1 MYKFL
6 FCLCILPLSLLAE
19 GNEGLWH
26 LGTNPNIKLTELSN
40 KDYNSLF
47 YFGFTKDSHFYLINL
62 EESSSRYFHFE
73 NGMISELDCELYQEG
88 KKVSEIKT
96 GLVRKKLPEVSFTGG
111 FVFPAKEKGTYLI
124 RIRSEDTHRINF
136 RIRDEFSLHKFTK
149 SISLWQGFYFGL
161 CILVCLL
168 SATQYIIL
176 RERVYLLLTF
186 ATISILFTN
195 VLRSGL
201 FYEYGFSNC
210 EWFYRYVPG
219 LVSLSPFG
227 LVLFLREFLHSKKNY
242 PNADKYIVFYA
253 YSLLVSIFI
262 VFIDLQLY
270 FRFIYANSL
279 IFSTTNFSFAIYC
292 MIKRKE
298 NANVLF
304 YAFLVRQIS
313 TTLLI
318 SANLGYLP
326 SFPFLSSANEIGAAV
341 QMTIFTIAIS
351 KFQIQNRIKKEQTVT
366 KENEELETM
375 VLERTKEIQ
384 TQKEKLEKAL
394 LQISHT
400 ENQLVFSEKMSEL
413 GKLVAGVAHEINNP
427 LSAIKASIETL
438 IESKDNE
445 IKNLGSKE
453 NIYSSLNPTEV
464 KTLRKMLTYQSDF
477 GLVASYTE
485 RKDKK
490 ASLKKSCKDN
500 DLEFEDAIFERFLD
514 VGITKLYDE
523 EMELLKADKEKLT
536 NLILEEKNFKLH
548 LSIIQIAVDR
558 SSKIILALKNF
569 SRVTKAE
576 ERRIFTLLE
585 NIETVITIYQYKM
598 RGKVSLRKT
607 FITDATILGWPED
620 LIRVWTNLILN
631 GLEAMNQKGNLMITT
646 EKKGNLVEVKVIDN
660 GPGIPLEIQNK
671 IFDPFFTTKNHGDGT
686 GMGLGI
692 TKSIIEKHK
701 GNIYIESEPGRT
713 CFSIQLPVIE
723 FIDPNE
729 PFVEET

>member
-1 MYKFL
+1 MYRIL
-6 FCLCILPLSLLAE
+6 FCLLLLPLALRAE
-19 GNEGLWH
+19 GSLGLWH
-26 LGTNPNIKLTELSN
+26 LGTNANTKLSDLSP
-40 KDYNSLF
+40 KDYNNHF
-47 YFGFTKDSHFYLINL
+47 YFGFTENYHYYQIQL
-62 EESSSRYFHFE
+62 EENASRYFHFE
-73 NGMISELDCELYQEG
+73 NGMISELDLTLFQNN
-88 KKVSEIKT
+88 KSVSQIQT
-96 GLVRKKLPEVSFTGG
+96 GLLRIKHPDVLFTGG
-111 FVFPAKEKGTYLI
+111 FVLPAKEKGTYLFKI
-124 RIRSEDTHRINF
+124 HSDDAHRINF
-136 RIRDEFSLHKFTK
+136 TIRNEFSLLQYTK
-149 SISLWQGFYFGL
+149 SLSLWQGFHLGL

-168 SATQYIIL
+168 SATQFVLL

-186 ATISILFTN
+186 ATLSILFTN
-195 VLRSGL
+195 TLRSGL
-201 FYEYGFSNC
+201 LYEYGASNY

-219 LVSLSPFG
+219 LISLTPFG
-227 LVLFLREFLHSKKNY
+227 LVIFLREFLHTKEKY
-242 PNADKYIVFYA
+242 PNADKYFIVYA
-253 YSLLVSIFI
+253 VFLLVSILI
-262 VFIDLQLY
+262 VFIDLQIY
-270 FRFIYANSL
+270 FRFIYSNSL
-279 IFSTTNFSFAIYC
+279 ILTTVTFGYAVYSLIT
-292 MIKRKE
+292 KKE

-304 YAFLVRQIS
+304 YAFFVRQIS
-313 TTLLI
+313 TGLLI
-318 SANLGYLP
+318 LTNLGLLP
-326 SFPFLSSANEIGAAV
+326 SYPFLSSANEIGAAL

-351 KFQIQNRIKKEQTVT
+351 KFQIQTRIKKEESVT
-366 KENEELETM
+366 KENAELETM

-384 TQKEKLEKAL
+384 TQKEELEKAL

-400 ENQLVFSEKMSEL
+400 ESKLVFSEKMSEL
-413 GKLVAGVAHEINNP
+413 GKLIAGVAHEINNP

-438 IESKDNE
+438 IESKENE

-453 NIYSSLNPTEV
+453 NIYSSLTASEI
-464 KTLRKMLTYQSDF
+464 KTMKQIMSFQSDF

-490 ASLKKSCKDN
+490 ADLKKIFKDN
-500 DLEFEDAIFERFLD
+500 ELEFEEAVLERFLD
-514 VGITKLYDE
+514 VGITNLYEDE
-523 EMELLKADKEKLT
+523 IKLLKKGQEKLS
-536 NLILEEKNFKLH
+536 NLILEEKNFRLH

-558 SSKIILALKNF
+558 SSKTILALKNF

-585 NIETVITIYQYKM
+585 NIETVITIYQYRM
-598 RGKVSLRKT
+598 RGKVSLKKT

-646 EKKGNLVEVKVIDN
+646 EQKGNKVEVKVIDN

-671 IFDPFFTTKNHGDGT
+671 IFDPFFTTKDHGEGT

-701 GNIYIESEPGRT
+701 GNIQIESEPGRT
-713 CFSIQLPVIE
+713 CFSVLLPVIE

>member
-1 MYKFL
+1 MYRFF
-6 FCLCILPLSLLAE
+6 FCLFFLPLSLWAE
-19 GNEGLWH
+19 GGVGLWH
-26 LGTNPNIKLTELSN
+26 LGTNPKAKLTDLN
-40 KDYNSLF
+40 PKDHSSLF
-47 YFGFTKDSHFYLINL
+47 YFGFTKDSHYYQIDLD
-62 EESSSRYFHFE
+62 ESPSRFLHFE
-73 NGMISELDCELYQEG
+73 NGMISELDYELFQDG
-88 KKVSEIKT
+88 KKVSGIKT

-111 FVFPAKEKGTYLI
+111 FVFPAKEKGTYLF

-136 RIRDEFSLHKFTK
+136 RIRDEFSLLQYTK

-161 CILVCLL
+161 CILVCLF

-176 RERVYLLLTF
+176 RERIYLLLTF
-186 ATISILFTN
+186 ATISVLFTN

-210 EWFYRYVPG
+210 VWFYRYVPG
-219 LVSLSPFG
+219 LVSLSPLG
-227 LVLFLREFLHSKKNY
+227 LILFLREFLQTKQKY
-242 PNADKYIVFYA
+242 PNTDKYLVFYA
-253 YSLLVSIFI
+253 YSLLASIFI

-279 IFSTTNFSFAIYC
+279 MLATANFGYAIYC
-292 MIKRKE
+292 MINKKE

-318 SANLGYLP
+318 SVNLGYLP

-366 KENEELETM
+366 KENAELETM

-453 NIYSSLNPTEV
+453 NIYSSLEPTEI
-464 KTLRKMLTYQSDF
+464 KTIKQMLTYQSDF

-490 ASLKKSCKDN
+490 ASLKKICKDN
-500 DLEFEDAIFERFLD
+500 DLELEESMLERFLD

-523 EMELLKADKEKLT
+523 EIALLKSGQEKLS
-536 NLILEEKNFKLH
+536 NLIFEEKNFKLH

-569 SRVTKAE
+569 SRVTKVE

-585 NIETVITIYQYKM
+585 NIETVLTIYQYKM
-598 RGKVSLRKT
+598 RGKVSLKKT
-607 FITDATILGWPED
+607 FLTDATILGWPED
-620 LIRVWTNLILN
+620 LLRVWTNLILN

-646 EKKGNLVEVKVIDN
+646 EKQGNLIEIKVIDN
-660 GPGIPLEIQNK
+660 GPGIPLEIQKK
-671 IFDPFFTTKNHGDGT
+671 IFEPFFTTKNHGDGT

-701 GNIYIESEPGRT
+701 GNIHIESEPGRT
-713 CFSIQLPVIE
+713 CFSIQLPIVE

-729 PFVEET
+729 PFTEE

>member
-1 MYKFL
+1 MYRFF
-6 FCLCILPLSLLAE
+6 FCLFFLPLSLWAE
-19 GNEGLWH
+19 GGVGLWH
-26 LGTNPNIKLTELSN
+26 LGTNPNTKLSELSS
-40 KDYNSLF
+40 KDHSSLF
-47 YFGFTKDSHFYLINL
+47 YFGFTKDSHYYQIDLD
-62 EESSSRYFHFE
+62 ESPSRYFHFE
-73 NGMISELDCELYQEG
+73 NGMISELDYELFQDG
-88 KKVSEIKT
+88 KKISEIKT

-111 FVFPAKEKGTYLI
+111 FVFPAKEKGTYLF

-136 RIRDEFSLHKFTK
+136 RIRDEFSLLQYTK

-176 RERVYLLLTF
+176 RERIYLLLTF
-186 ATISILFTN
+186 ATITILFTN

-210 EWFYRYVPG
+210 VWFYRYVPG

-227 LVLFLREFLHSKKNY
+227 LVLFLREFIQTKQKY
-242 PNADKYIVFYA
+242 PNADNYIIFYA
-253 YSLLVSIFI
+253 YSLFVSIFI
-262 VFIDLQLY
+262 VLIDLQLY

-279 IFSTTNFSFAIYC
+279 MLSTANFGFAIYC
-292 MIKRKE
+292 MINKKE

-318 SANLGYLP
+318 FANLGYLP

-366 KENEELETM
+366 KENAELETM

-453 NIYSSLNPTEV
+453 NIYSSLDPTEI
-464 KTLRKMLTYQSDF
+464 KTIKQILTYQSDF

-490 ASLKKSCKDN
+490 ASLKKVCKDN
-500 DLEFEDAIFERFLD
+500 GLELEESMLERFLD

-523 EMELLKADKEKLT
+523 EIALLKSGQEKLS
-536 NLILEEKNFKLH
+536 NLIFEEKNFKLH

-569 SRVTKAE
+569 SRVTKVE

-585 NIETVITIYQYKM
+585 NIETVLTIYQYKM
-598 RGKVSLRKT
+598 RGKVSLKKT
-607 FITDATILGWPED
+607 FLTDATILGWPED

-646 EKKGNLVEVKVIDN
+646 EKKGGLVEIKVIDN
-660 GPGIPLEIQNK
+660 GPGISSEIQNK
-671 IFDPFFTTKNHGDGT
+671 IFDPFFTTKNHGEGT

-701 GNIYIESEPGRT
+701 GNIFIESEPGRT
-713 CFSIQLPVIE
+713 CFSIQLPIIE

-729 PFVEET
+729 PFSED

>member
-1 MYKFL
+1 MYRILVCLFL
-6 FCLCILPLSLLAE
+6 LPLSLSAE
-19 GNEGLWH
+19 GGLGLWH
-26 LGTNPNIKLTELSN
+26 LGTNPNTKLTDLN
-40 KDYNSLF
+40 QKDHNSLF
-47 YFGFTKDSHFYLINL
+47 YFGFTKESHYYQISL
-62 EESSSRYFHFE
+62 EESPSRYFHFE
-73 NGMISELDCELYQEG
+73 NGMISELDYELIQNGEIVS
-88 KKVSEIKT
+88 KVQT
-96 GLVRKKLPEVSFTGG
+96 GLVRKKLPEVSFSGG
-111 FVFPAKEKGTYLI
+111 FVFPAKEKGTYRF
-124 RIRSEDTHRINF
+124 RIRSDDTHRVNF
-136 RIRDEFSLHKFTK
+136 RIRDEFSLLKYTK

-176 RERVYLLLTF
+176 RERIYLLLTF
-186 ATISILFTN
+186 ATVSILFTN

-210 EWFYRYVPG
+210 ERFYRYVPG

-227 LVLFLREFLHSKKNY
+227 LILFLREFLHTKQKY
-242 PNADKYIVFYA
+242 PDADRYLIFYA
-253 YSLLVSIFI
+253 YFLLTSILI

-279 IFSTTNFSFAIYC
+279 ILSTANFSYAIYC
-292 MIKRKE
+292 MIKKTE

-318 SANLGYLP
+318 FANLGYLP

-351 KFQIQNRIKKEQTVT
+351 KFQIQNRIIKEQTVT
-366 KENEELETM
+366 KENAELETM
-375 VLERTKEIQ
+375 VLERTKELQ
-384 TQKEKLEKAL
+384 TQKEKLERAL

-400 ENQLVFSEKMSEL
+400 ESQLVFSEKMSEL

-438 IESKDNE
+438 IESKNNE
-445 IKNLGSKE
+445 IKNIGNKE
-453 NIYSSLNPTEV
+453 NIYSSLNPSEI
-464 KTLRKMLTYQSDF
+464 KTIKQMFTYQSDF

-490 ASLKKSCKDN
+490 ASLKKTCKDN
-500 DLEFEDAIFERFLD
+500 GLDIDEGMLERFLD
-514 VGITKLYDE
+514 VGITKLFDE
-523 EMELLKADKEKLT
+523 EIALLKSGQEKLS
-536 NLILEEKNFKLH
+536 NLIFEEKNFKLH

-569 SRVTKAE
+569 SRITKAE

-585 NIETVITIYQYKM
+585 NIETVLTIYQYRM
-598 RGKVSLRKT
+598 RGKVSLKKT
-607 FITDATILGWPED
+607 FLTDATILGWPED

-646 EKKGNLVEVKVIDN
+646 EKNGNLVEVKVIDN
-660 GPGIPLEIQNK
+660 GPGIPLEIQKK
-671 IFDPFFTTKNHGDGT
+671 IFDPFFTTKNHGEGT

-729 PFVEET
+729 PFTEDY

>member
-1 MYKFL
+1 MIRFL
-6 FCLCILPLSLLAE
+6 FFFFLLPLALGAE
-19 GNEGLWH
+19 GNIGLWH
-26 LGTNPNIKLTELSN
+26 LGTNSNTKLTDLN
-40 KDYNSLF
+40 PKDYNSLF
-47 YFGFTKDSHFYLINL
+47 YFGFTKDSHYYQIDL
-62 EESSSRYFHFE
+62 EESSSRYLHFE
-73 NGMISELDCELYQEG
+73 NGMISELDYEVFQNGEM
-88 KKVSEIKT
+88 VSKIQT

-111 FVFPAKEKGTYLI
+111 FVFPANEKGTYRF

-136 RIRDEFSLHKFTK
+136 RIRDEFSLLQYTK

-168 SATQYIIL
+168 SATQYIIV
-176 RERVYLLLTF
+176 RERIYLLLSF
-186 ATISILFTN
+186 ATISVLFTN
-195 VLRSGL
+195 ILRSGL

-227 LVLFLREFLHSKKNY
+227 LILFLREFLQTKQRY
-242 PNADKYIVFYA
+242 PNTDKYLVFYA
-253 YSLLVSIFI
+253 YALVISIFI
-262 VFIDLQLY
+262 VLIDLQLY

-279 IFSTTNFSFAIYC
+279 ILSTANFSYAIYC
-292 MIKRKE
+292 MIKKRE

-313 TTLLI
+313 TTLLVFT
-318 SANLGYLP
+318 NLGYLP
-326 SFPFLSSANEIGAAV
+326 SLPFLSSANEIGAAL

-351 KFQIQNRIKKEQTVT
+351 KFQIQTRIKKEESVT
-366 KENEELETM
+366 KENAELETM
-375 VLERTKEIQ
+375 VLERTKEIHL
-384 TQKEKLEKAL
+384 QKEELEKAI
-394 LQISHT
+394 LQIRHT

-413 GKLVAGVAHEINNP
+413 GKLIAGVAHEINNP

-453 NIYSSLNPTEV
+453 NIYSSLTQSQI
-464 KTLRKMLTYQSDF
+464 KTLKKLLTYQSDF

-490 ASLKKSCKDN
+490 ANLKQTFKDN
-500 DLEFEDAIFERFLD
+500 DIEFEDAVLERFLD
-514 VGITKLYDE
+514 VGITKLYYE
-523 EMELLKADKEKLT
+523 EITLLKSGQEKLS

-558 SSKIILALKNF
+558 SSKTILALKNF
-569 SRVTKAE
+569 SRVTKVE

-585 NIETVITIYQYKM
+585 NIETVLTIYQYRM
-598 RGKVSLRKT
+598 RGKVSLKKT
-607 FITDATILGWPED
+607 FLTDATILGWPED
-620 LIRVWTNLILN
+620 LMRVWTNLILN

-646 EKKGNLVEVKVIDN
+646 EKNGNLVEVKVIDN
-660 GPGIPLEIQNK
+660 GPGIPSEIQKK
-671 IFDPFFTTKNHGDGT
+671 IFDPFFTTKNHGEGT

-701 GNIYIESEPGRT
+701 GNIHIESEPGRT
-713 CFSIQLPVIE
+713 CFSIQLPIIE

-729 PFVEET
+729 PFTEE

>member
-1 MYKFL
+1 M
-6 FCLCILPLSLLAE
+6 
-19 GNEGLWH
+19 GLWH
-26 LGTNPNIKLTELSN
+26 LGTNPNTKLTDLSP

-47 YFGFTKDSHFYLINL
+47 YFGFTKDSHYYQINL
-62 EESSSRYFHFE
+62 EESPSRYFQFE
-73 NGMISELDCELYQEG
+73 NGMISELDYELIQNG
-88 KKVSEIKT
+88 KIVAKIQT
-96 GLVRKKLPEVSFTGG
+96 GLVRKKLPEVAFSGG
-111 FVFPAKEKGTYLI
+111 FVFPAKEKGTYRF
-124 RIRSEDTHRINF
+124 RIQSDDTHRINF
-136 RIRDEFSLHKFTK
+136 RIRDEFSLLQYTK

-176 RERVYLLLTF
+176 REKIYLLLTF
-186 ATISILFTN
+186 ATVSILFTN

-201 FYEYGFSNC
+201 FYEYGFSDC

-219 LVSLSPFG
+219 LISLSPFG
-227 LVLFLREFLHSKKNY
+227 LILFLREFLQTKQKY
-242 PNADKYIVFYA
+242 PNADRYLIFYA
-253 YSLLVSIFI
+253 YSLLTSIFI

-270 FRFIYANSL
+270 FRFIYANNL
-279 IFSTTNFSFAIYC
+279 MLSTANFGYAIYC
-292 MIKRKE
+292 MINKRE

-318 SANLGYLP
+318 LTNLGHLP
-326 SFPFLSSANEIGAAV
+326 SFPFMSSANEIGAAL

-351 KFQIQNRIKKEQTVT
+351 KFQIQTRIRKEQTVT
-366 KENEELETM
+366 KENAELETM
-375 VLERTKEIQ
+375 VLERTKELQ
-384 TQKEKLEKAL
+384 TQKEKLERAL

-400 ENQLVFSEKMSEL
+400 ESQLVFSEKMSEL

-438 IESKDNE
+438 IESKNNE
-445 IKNLGSKE
+445 IKNLGNKE
-453 NIYSSLNPTEV
+453 NIYSSLTPKEI
-464 KTLRKMLTYQSDF
+464 KTIKQMFTYQSDF

-490 ASLKKSCKDN
+490 ADLKQTCKDN
-500 DLEFEDAIFERFLD
+500 DLDLDDGMLERFLD

-523 EMELLKADKEKLT
+523 EIALLKSGQEKLS
-536 NLILEEKNFKLH
+536 NLIFEEKNFKLH

-576 ERRIFTLLE
+576 ERRIFTLLD
-585 NIETVITIYQYKM
+585 NIETVLTIYQYRM
-598 RGKVSLRKT
+598 RGKVSLKKT
-607 FITDATILGWPED
+607 FLTDATILGWPED
-620 LIRVWTNLILN
+620 LIRVWTNLIMN

-646 EKKGNLVEVKVIDN
+646 EKHGNLVEIKVIDN
-660 GPGIPLEIQNK
+660 GPGIPLEIQKK
-671 IFDPFFTTKNHGDGT
+671 IFDPFFTTKNHGEGT

-713 CFSIQLPVIE
+713 CFSIQLPIIE

-729 PFVEET
+729 PFVEE